1 MSESRSVFQILRA
14 LTPLA
19 SSLGKGKI
27 FGLLVLTILM
37 AVSELVITG
46 LVALLAAVFGSPE
59 TALNRNP
66 LLWFR
71 THLGVDFCNDARW
84 LALGILCIILLA
96 IVCKNLLAT
105 VHQWSMTAFSESM
118 GNNARERLLQLFLRA
133 PYLWVLRA
141 GTSDILFGFSA
152 GIMLGPTLLAVLQIF
167 SNGLMV
173 LTIFLGLVAVSPLP
187 SLAFLCVLG
196 LGGYLI
202 VRVTRNM
209 LNTRAN
215 AVYRADLEAHK
226 IQQTVVHGLK
236 EMRLYG
242 RESAVFVAYSDKL
255 CDVLIAK
262 KWLQEKWVRKTGP

>member
-96 IVCKNLLAT
+96 IVCKNLLTT

-141 GTSDILFGFSA
+141 GTSDILLVLPTFPWVGDRLWSAPEGDHERHGPVFSDS
-152 GIMLGPTLLAVLQIF
+152 GT
-167 SNGLMV
+167 
-173 LTIFLGLVAVSPLP
+173 
-187 SLAFLCVLG
+187 
-196 LGGYLI
+196 
-202 VRVTRNM
+202 
-209 LNTRAN
+209 
-215 AVYRADLEAHK
+215 D
-226 IQQTVVHGLK
+226 
-236 EMRLYG
+236 
-242 RESAVFVAYSDKL
+242 
-255 CDVLIAK
+255 
-262 KWLQEKWVRKTGP
+262 